1 MVAMYS
7 KYRLMRILAALA
19 VTGVLAIGLPLFA
32 ATVGITSDTGNRGDI
47 PSTTTPSNIYTGF
60 STETIQPQIVSIT
73 TNSGL
78 TLSPDG
84 NTNFPVGYNGAPLTF
99 FVLFD
104 EDMITSSQSIFTPE
118 GLALG
123 DAAFTCTDSSVAVNG
138 QTFKYSTGSERI
150 LELPLTD
157 LLPATGTCQLLLN
170 RGDYDVDSRFGST
183 GTIRDVAHNP
193 TPIVLYTISSTCAL
207 NDTFSGNSIGCWSQQ
222 NSGNGSFSISGG
234 VLNYSSTAGSVTG
247 SSAPALRKTGVS
259 LKSGQTDLRV
269 SLTVNSVNLQ
279 TGDGI
284 GLRFTDPYGDYVILL
299 VYNDGSNNRYNMI
312 FSNGT
317 ATSTEYMFNN
327 YDATSNNTMT
337 LHIFDNGSLAYPYGR
352 NTLNNL
358 TTEPDGLVWAGPG
371 GKFGS
376 SNVTVDIVGI
386 RGGAGGTA
394 SAVLDSFT
402 VVDGVQ

>member
-1 MVAMYS
+1 MAAVCPKSRVVGIVAS
-7 KYRLMRILAALA
+7 W
-19 VTGVLAIGLPLFA
+19 VLAGVVAVCTPLSA
-32 ATVGITSDTGNRGDI
+32 ADVGITSDTGTRGET
-47 PSTTTPSNIYTGF
+47 PSTTPSSSIYTGF
-60 STETIQPQIVSIT
+60 ADDTTQPQIVSIT
-73 TNSGL
+73 TNTGF
-78 TLSPDG
+78 TLSASG
-84 NTNFPVGYNGAPLTF
+84 NANLPAGSNGAPLTF

-104 EDMITSSQSIFTPE
+104 KDMLTSSESIYTPE
-118 GLALG
+118 GLAWG
-123 DAAFTCTDSSVAVNG
+123 DVNFTCTDSSVTVDS
-138 QTFKYSTGSERI
+138 QTFKYSTGSNRV
-150 LELPLTD
+150 LELPLTG
-157 LLPATGTCQLLLN
+157 LLPETGTCQLLLN
-170 RGDYDVDSRFGST
+170 RGDYTVNGEGST
-183 GTIRDVAHNP
+183 GTIRDASHNP
-193 TPIVLYTISSTCAL
+193 TPIALYPISSTCTV
-207 NDTFSGNSIGCWSQQ
+207 NDSFVNNSIGCWSQQ
-222 NSGNGSFSISGG
+222 NSTNGSFSMSGG

-259 LKSGQTDLRV
+259 LKAGQTDLSV
-269 SLTVNSVNLQ
+269 ALTVNSVSLQ

-284 GLRFTDPYGDYVILL
+284 GLRFTDPYGDYVMLL
-299 VYNDGSNNRYNMI
+299 VYNDGSNNRYDMI

-317 ATSTEYMFNN
+317 TTSTAYLFNN

-337 LHIFDNGSLAYPYGR
+337 LHITDNGSLAYPYGR

-386 RGGAGGTA
+386 RGAAGGTA